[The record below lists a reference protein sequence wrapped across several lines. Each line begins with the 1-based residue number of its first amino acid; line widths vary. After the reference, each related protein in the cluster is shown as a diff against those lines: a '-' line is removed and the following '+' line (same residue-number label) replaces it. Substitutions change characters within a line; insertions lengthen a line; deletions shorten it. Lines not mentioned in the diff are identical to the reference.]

1 MEREVPCG
9 CHQDDEIDLYDLW
22 LVLKKRGI
30 ILLLII
36 VACLAAGIVYVSL
49 APKVYRGI
57 QYPHA
62 HPGV

>member
-36 VACLAAGIVYVSL
+36 VACLAAGIV
-49 APKVYRGI
+49 
-57 QYPHA
+57 
-62 HPGV
+62 